1 MANLSVT
8 AGNVVPDDGYAFVE
22 GIAGETLTQGVAV
35 YLKASDSRYW
45 LAHCETSSATA
56 EAKGI
61 ALTGGSAGQPV
72 RVMTGGTINIGATV
86 AVGTVYLLSTAGLIM
101 PHGDIATS
109 DWITL
114 LGVGTTT
121 AKIKLGISISGV
133 QKAA

>member
-8 AGNVVPDDGYAFVE
+8 AANVVPDEGYAYVE
-22 GIAGETLTQGVAV
+22 GIAGETLTQGLVV

-45 LAHCETSSATA
+45 IAHCETSSATA
-56 EAKGI
+56 TVIGI
-61 ALTGGSAGQPV
+61 VLTGASAGQPV

-109 DWITL
+109 DWMSF
-114 LGVGTTT
+114 LGIGTTT
-121 AKIKLGISISGV
+121 AKIKLGISNSGV